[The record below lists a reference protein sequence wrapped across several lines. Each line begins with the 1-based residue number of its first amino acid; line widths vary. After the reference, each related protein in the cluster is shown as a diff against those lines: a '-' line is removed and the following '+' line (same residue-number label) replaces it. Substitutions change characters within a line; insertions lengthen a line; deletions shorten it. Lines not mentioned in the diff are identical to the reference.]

1 MPAISPRSPIR
12 IPIPIPTPT
21 PAPTQ
26 TVLQSGLGGAI
37 GCDFSALHS
46 ELVFVEYGGNL
57 SSLMVAPATPGYKVL
72 GTGYTTPEDVKLSS
86 DGVHAYVTE
95 RTGDLVKVAL
105 SSANRSAATVVAKG
119 MKSPQ
124 QMFLDEAHNAAY
136 VVEYNTP
143 ARLLKIDLT
152 SGAMTVITSGLNE
165 AIGLVL
171 TSDLQYAYVSDQ
183 AGHIRE
189 VQISSGA
196 ITSVASGLT
205 NPFFLTWADAAQDSL
220 YVPQRDPSNSIVT
233 VSVTSGAV
241 NTVVTGVPFRPSS
254 VAVPYSGELLV
265 CCNVEIEE
273 VLFSAFLTDGPL
285 LMGVGQI
292 PANYVNEITGLATT
306 PSGSPY
312 QVTDAPFGGTLPIMV
327 NYQSAYNA
335 GARFYQ
341 ILVDTLVQTG
351 SWTVYYWNGTT
362 TTLITV
368 PSIAMGSSFGCFPVH
383 PVSAL
388 FDYQPPALGYE
399 LDSTALTNGQHTIQ
413 LQFLDASGN
422 KLTPNLVSL
431 PLMIEVN
438 NQQCVAVLAAPA
450 LNTTPAT
457 VADSCG
463 VLHYG
468 TSKTTTVNLAFTASQ
483 PANYADFSVAL
494 VRGVTG
500 LGSPPLPAA
509 LPSGPVTAAPADSPV
524 SPAPT
529 VGDLLGSCP
538 TAGFAA
544 DLYVAATMTNGNG
557 RQSQYDAEALMGFV
571 LTT

>member
-1 MPAISPRSPIR
+1 MPAITPLPIR
-12 IPIPIPTPT
+12 GPIIPTPT
-21 PAPTQ
+21 PEPTQ

-37 GCDFSALHS
+37 GCDFSALKS
-46 ELVFVEYGGNL
+46 ELVFVEYSGNL
-57 SSLMVAPATPGYKVL
+57 SSLLVPPATPGYKVL
-72 GTGYTTPEDVKLSS
+72 GTGYSSPEDVKLSS

-95 RTGDLVKVAL
+95 RSGDLVRVAL
-105 SSANRSAATVVAKG
+105 TSANRSAATVVAKG
-119 MKSPQ
+119 LNSPQ
-124 QMFLDEAHNAAY
+124 QMFLDELHNAAY

-143 ARLLKIDLT
+143 ARLLKINLT
-152 SGAMTVITSGLNE
+152 TGVITVITSGLSD

-171 TSDLQYAYVSDQ
+171 SSDLQYAYVSDQ
-183 AGHIRE
+183 AGDINE

-196 ITSVASGLT
+196 ITRVAKGLT
-205 NPFFLTWADAAQDSL
+205 NPFFLTWADPAQDSL

-233 VSVTSGAV
+233 VSVTTGAI

-285 LMGVGQI
+285 LMGIGQI
-292 PANYVNEITGLATT
+292 PATSISQTSGLATT

-312 QVTDAPFGGTLPIMV
+312 QVKDVPFGGTLPIMV

-341 ILVDTLVQTG
+341 VIVDTVVQTG
-351 SWTVYYWNGTT
+351 SWTVYYWNGTAT
-362 TTLITV
+362 NLITV
-368 PSIAMGSSFGCFPVH
+368 PSITMGPSPGCYPVH

-422 KLTPNLVSL
+422 PLMPNLVSL
-431 PLMIEVN
+431 PLLIEVN
-438 NQQCVAVLAAPA
+438 NQQCIAVFAQPA

-457 VADSCG
+457 VADKCG

-468 TSKTTTVNLAFTASQ
+468 KTTSTAVELAFTASQ
-483 PANYADFSVAL
+483 PATYATFSVGL

-500 LGSPPLPAA
+500 VGSPPLPAP
-509 LPSGPVTAAPADSPV
+509 LPSGPVTAAPAASPI

-529 VGDLLGSCP
+529 VADLLAGCL

-544 DLYVAATMTNGNG
+544 DVYVAATMTNGNG